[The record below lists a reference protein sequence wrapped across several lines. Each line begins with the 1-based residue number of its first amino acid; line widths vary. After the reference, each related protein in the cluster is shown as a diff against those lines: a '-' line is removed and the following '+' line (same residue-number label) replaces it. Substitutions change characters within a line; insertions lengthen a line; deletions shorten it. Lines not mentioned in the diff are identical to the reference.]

1 MFDEYVL
8 QYITDFL
15 KLCKR
20 CNKYDI
26 YNNAKLHFS
35 EIQYVLPGIG

>member
-1 MFDEYVL
+1 MIIYYIIIMIDEYVL

-20 CNKYDI
+20 CNKC
-26 YNNAKLHFS
+26 LWF
-35 EIQYVLPGIG
+35 L